1 MSWNPLDESLLSS
14 SILAEGPDVVATW
27 ALLIAS
33 ANKYG
38 VSNLTV
44 PAVASLLRI
53 SDERAEQAFAVLVAP
68 DKHSRNKEHEGRRIV
83 ADTDGWLLVSH
94 AKYRERASRMGAA
107 DRQARYVERMKAR
120 QQERQPGDN
129 T

>member
-53 SDERAEQAFAVLVAP
+53 SDERAEQAFAVLAAP
-68 DKHSRNKEHEGRRIV
+68 DKHSRNKDYSESRLHHELRSILSWTNPSSV
-83 ADTDGWLLVSH
+83 L
-94 AKYRERASRMGAA
+94 RM
-107 DRQARYVERMKAR
+107 
-120 QQERQPGDN
+120 N
-129 T
+129 